1 MLDKNARLSVILLG
15 GFMVK
20 CDGVVLSSLSPRS
33 NSIWRLFRYLLANN
47 GRFVTLDALIDILWG
62 DDDIVNPRKA
72 LQNLIYR
79 LRKQLPEFD
88 ENGQPYILSQNRNYG
103 WNPEAMVYVD
113 AFEFDE
119 IAATIKT
126 GLSDTELAAA
136 NRRLME
142 LFNGDYMEDI
152 ASDNWVETLTA
163 HYRRLYFDCVNSYA
177 TMLYEQ
183 GKFAEVVEV
192 CSAALKHNLF
202 EEHYHAMVVNAL
214 LAQGNRYSA
223 LTHYRNITS
232 MLQKELNVEPSEE
245 LRAAGRSINTVSQPS
260 RPDIGMVIDD
270 LRSASAATGPMFCEM
285 DVFRQM
291 FQLHERMN
299 RREEY
304 PSMLVM
310 YTIIAHS
317 RQLNDQEMFH
327 VMASLKRACMISL
340 RRSDIVTQHSNMQ
353 LLMLLPTVSEVSIS
367 IVLMRIQQKFS
378 QLCLEYGVTLTTQ
391 VRSLIRPKID

>member
-1 MLDKNARLSVILLG
+1 MLDKNAKLSVTLFG
-15 GFMVK
+15 GFVVE
-20 CDGVVLSSLSPRS
+20 CEGVVLSSLSPRA
-33 NSIWRLFRYLLANN
+33 NSIWRLFRYLLANS
-47 GRFVTLDALIDILWG
+47 GRFVTFDNLIDVLWG
-62 DDDIVNPRKA
+62 DDDVVNPRKA

-79 LRKQLPEFD
+79 LRKQLPETD
-88 ENGQPYILSQNRNYG
+88 ENGQPYILSQHRNYG
-103 WNPEAMVYVD
+103 WNADALVYVD

-119 IAATIKT
+119 IANSIKS
-126 GLSDTELAAA
+126 GLDDKALVAA

-142 LFNGDYMEDI
+142 LYSGDYMEDL
-152 ASDNWVETLTA
+152 ASESWVESLTS
-163 HYRRLYFDCVNSYA
+163 HYRRLYFDCVNSYT

-183 GKFAEVVEV
+183 GDYAEVVEI
-192 CSAALKHNLF
+192 CSTVLKHNLF
-202 EEHYHAMVVNAL
+202 EEHYHALLINAL

-223 LTHYRNITS
+223 LVHYRNITS
-232 MLQKELNVEPSEE
+232 MLQKELNVEPSAE
-245 LRAAGRSINTVSQPS
+245 LRAAGRSINTVSQPT
-260 RPDIGMVIDD
+260 RPDINMVIDD
-270 LRSASAATGPMFCEM
+270 LRSVSAAAGPMFCEM

-310 YTIIAHS
+310 YTIVAHS

-340 RRSDIVTQHSNMQ
+340 RRTDIVTQHSNMQ
-353 LLMLLPTVSEVSIS
+353 LLMLLPNVSEVSIS
-367 IVLMRIQQKFS
+367 IVLMRIQQKFA
-378 QLCLEYGVTLTTQ
+378 QLCMESGVMLTTQ